1 MTMAWIGVAPPLA
14 AGFVARQEAG
24 LALRDA
30 LVPGATVALA
40 ADRPGDWPGGWPTD
54 RAGDRRGDRR
64 GSDARGWRDSSGKT
78 QLAVS
83 FARSLLQDGAV
94 ELVLWVT
101 AADHA
106 SVLSGYAEAA
116 AALGLQLAGDAET
129 VSGRLLGWLR
139 ETARPWLV
147 VLDDLTGALDER
159 LWPAGPAGRVLVTT
173 ADQAVLAA
181 LAERRAGAIPVGQ
194 YSRRE
199 ALTYLIGRLAAD
211 LDQRQGAIDLVGD
224 LDHDP
229 LALAQASA
237 VIATS
242 ELTCHDY
249 REHFTRRKEQ
259 AASASM
265 GGAGTDG
272 AGELAPGAITWAL
285 SMDHADLLA
294 PRTAQ
299 SLLVLAAL
307 LDGNGIPVTVFETLA
322 AREYC
327 AFPGAGAAPTPVQA
341 LQAVRDGL
349 AALGQAGLVSAD
361 EALSA
366 PLLRMSWPVLAAVRA
381 AMPDGMRKGAAVAA
395 ADAVL
400 QAWPADDAPESLSR
414 ALRSCAEHLRQSAG
428 DLLWEGGCHPLLLRA
443 GRSLDAAR
451 LTGPAVAWWT
461 ELATASGRVLGPD
474 HQETSGISERLAAAY
489 LAAGQ
494 PMQAI
499 SLLRDVLRERAGA
512 LGPDHPGTVDAT
524 RDLGLALVRAG
535 WYSEATTVL
544 TEAASG
550 RDRTQGSESTAALSA
565 REDLAAAHR
574 AAGQFAE
581 AITLY
586 RRVLADRERVQG
598 SRHADTTAV
607 RQKLAEAYLADGQLK
622 AAISQY
628 ERVVADRDR
637 VLGTGHLDTI
647 AARGALGAAYHAAG
661 KMAAAVRLAEQTR
674 AAYTGTLGADHP
686 DTLTACLNLAHAY
699 AAVGRRTDAVRLL
712 TETVERCELSLPVS
726 DPLTVAARTSLTNIN
741 GPS

>member
-14 AGFVARQEAG
+14 DGFIVRQETS
-24 LALRDA
+24 LALRSA
-30 LVPGATVALA
+30 LAGGATVALA
-40 ADRPGDWPGGWPTD
+40 ADRLGGWPGGF
-54 RAGDRRGDRR
+54 DRR
-64 GSDARGWRDSSGKT
+64 SARDWRDSSGKT

-83 FARSLLQDGAV
+83 VARSLWQDGAV
-94 ELVLWVT
+94 ELVIWVT
-101 AADHA
+101 ATSNA

-116 AALGLQLAGDAET
+116 AALGVQLAGDAGA

-139 ETARPWLV
+139 ETDRPWLV
-147 VLDDLTGALDER
+147 VLDDLTDTLDES
-159 LWPAGPAGRVLVTT
+159 LLPAGPAGGVLVTT
-173 ADQAVLAA
+173 ADPAVLAA
-181 LAERRAGAIPVGQ
+181 LAERRVRVIPVGQ

-199 ALTYLIGRLAAD
+199 ALTYVVGRLTAD

-249 REHFTRRKEQ
+249 REHFTHRMQQ
-259 AASASM
+259 AVSAELPAGPD
-265 GGAGTDG
+265 GGGG
-272 AGELAPGAITWAL
+272 LSPGAITWAL
-285 SMDHADLLA
+285 SVDHADLLA

-307 LDGNGIPVTVFETLA
+307 LDGNGIPVTIFETPA
-322 AREYC
+322 AREHC
-327 AFPGAGAAPTPVQA
+327 APVPGAAATPAQA
-341 LQAVRDGL
+341 LLAMRDGL
-349 AALGQAGLVSAD
+349 AALGQAGLISVDS
-361 EALSA
+361 ALSP

-395 ADAVL
+395 ADALL
-400 QAWPADDAPESLSR
+400 QAWPADDTPEWLSR
-414 ALRSCAEHLRQSAG
+414 ALRSCAENLRQSAG
-428 DLLWEGGCHPLLLRA
+428 DLLWEGACHPLLARA
-443 GRSLDAAR
+443 GHSLDAAR
-451 LTGPAVAWWT
+451 LTGPAAAHWAA
-461 ELATASGRVLGPD
+461 LADASSRMLGPA
-474 HQETSGISERLAAAY
+474 HPETSGINERLAAAY
-489 LAAGQ
+489 LTAGQ
-494 PMQAI
+494 PAQAI
-499 SLLRDVLRERAGA
+499 ALLRDVLRERAGA
-512 LGPDHPGTVDAT
+512 VGPDHPDTVDAT

-535 WYSEATTVL
+535 WFSEAITVL
-544 TEAASG
+544 AGAASG
-550 RDRTQGSESTAALSA
+550 RDRTQGPDSVPALGA

-586 RRVLADRERVQG
+586 RRVLAGRERAQG
-598 SRHADTTAV
+598 ARHADTTAV
-607 RQKLAEAYLADGQLK
+607 RQKLAEAYLADGQAK

-637 VLGTGHLDTI
+637 AGGASHLDTI

-661 KMAAAVRLAEQTR
+661 KMANAVRLTEQTR
-674 AAYTGTLGADHP
+674 AAYTDTLGADHP

-699 AAVGRRTDAVRLL
+699 AAVGRRTDAVQLL
-712 TETVERCELSLPVS
+712 IQIVERCEMSLPVS
-726 DPLTVAARTSLTNIN
+726 DPLTVAARTSLANLT

>member
-1 MTMAWIGVAPPLA
+1 MTMAWIGAAPPLA
-14 AGFVARQEAG
+14 AGFIARQETG
-24 LALRDA
+24 LALGDA
-30 LVPGATVALA
+30 LVPGTTVALVPDRLG
-40 ADRPGDWPGGWPTD
+40 DRPVGWPGDRPEADARDWP
-54 RAGDRRGDRR
+54 
-64 GSDARGWRDSSGKT
+64 DSSGKT

-83 FARSLLQDGAV
+83 SARSLLQDGGV
-94 ELVLWVT
+94 DLVIWVT
-101 AADHA
+101 ATSH
-106 SVLSGYAEAA
+106 SSMLSGYAEAA
-116 AALGLQLAGDAET
+116 AALQIQLAGDAET

-147 VLDDLTGALDER
+147 VLDDLAGSLDEA

-173 ADQAVLAA
+173 ADPAVLAT
-181 LAERRAGAIPVGQ
+181 LAERRARAIPVGQ

-199 ALTYLIGRLAAD
+199 SLTYLVGRLAAD

-224 LDHDP
+224 LSHDP

-242 ELTCHDY
+242 DLTCHDY
-249 REHFTRRKEQ
+249 REHFTRRMEQ
-259 AASASM
+259 AVSDGP
-265 GGAGTDG
+265 GGAGPDG
-272 AGELAPGAITWAL
+272 DDELAPGAVTWAL

-307 LDGNGIPVTVFETLA
+307 LDGNGVPATLFETPA
-322 AREYC
+322 AREHC
-327 AFPGAGAAPTPVQA
+327 ASPAAGAAA
-341 LQAVRDGL
+341 IQAVRDGL
-349 AALGQAGLVSAD
+349 AALAQAGLVSVD
-361 EALSA
+361 ETLSP

-395 ADAVL
+395 ADAML
-400 QAWPADDAPESLSR
+400 QAWPADDPPEWLSR
-414 ALRSCAEHLRQSAG
+414 ALRSCTENLRQSAG
-428 DLLWEGGCHPLLLRA
+428 DLLWEGACHPVLLRA

-451 LTGPAVAWWT
+451 LTGPAVAYWA
-461 ELATASGRVLGPD
+461 ELAAASGRVLGPT
-474 HQETSGISERLAAAY
+474 HQETSDINERLATAY

-512 LGPDHPGTVDAT
+512 DGPDHQGTVDAT

-535 WYSEATTVL
+535 WFSEATTVL
-544 TEAASG
+544 AEAASG
-550 RDRTQGSESTAALSA
+550 RDRTQGPDSVAALSA
-565 REDLAAAHR
+565 REDLAAAYR
-574 AAGQFAE
+574 AASQFAE

-598 SRHADTTAV
+598 ARHAGTTAV
-607 RQKLAEAYLADGQLK
+607 RQKLAEAYLADGQAK

-628 ERVVADRDR
+628 ERVVADRER
-637 VLGTGHLDTI
+637 VLGAAHLDTI

-661 KMAAAVRLAEQTR
+661 KMAAAVRLSEQTR
-674 AAYTGTLGADHP
+674 TAYTGTLGADHP

-712 TETVERCELSLPVS
+712 IQTVERCELSLPVS
-726 DPLTVAARTSLTNIN
+726 DPLTVAARTSLAYLN
-741 GPS
+741 GIG

>member
-1 MTMAWIGVAPPLA
+1 MAWIGVAPPLA
-14 AGFVARQEAG
+14 ASFVARQETG

-30 LVPGATVALA
+30 LVPGVPVALVA
-40 ADRPGDWPGGWPTD
+40 ARLGDRPGGFDWPG
-54 RAGDRRGDRR
+54 AE
-64 GSDARGWRDSSGKT
+64 ARDWRDSSGKT

-83 FARSLLQDGAV
+83 LARSLLQDGAV
-94 ELVLWVT
+94 ELVIWVT
-101 AADHA
+101 ATSHS

-116 AALGLQLAGDAET
+116 AALEVQLAGDAET
-129 VSGRLLGWLR
+129 VSGRSLGWLR

-147 VLDDLTGALDER
+147 VLDDLTGTLDEG

-173 ADQAVLAA
+173 ADPAVLAA
-181 LAERRAGAIPVGQ
+181 LAERRARTIPVGQ

-224 LDHDP
+224 LDYDP

-242 ELTCHDY
+242 DLTCHDY
-249 REHFTRRKEQ
+249 REHFARRMEQ
-259 AASASM
+259 AVSASTPD
-265 GGAGTDG
+265 GG
-272 AGELAPGAITWAL
+272 GELAPGAITWAL

-307 LDGNGIPVTVFETLA
+307 LDGNGIPATVFETPA
-322 AREYC
+322 AREHC
-327 AFPGAGAAPTPVQA
+327 ASPAAGAAATSAQA
-341 LQAVRDGL
+341 LQEVRDGL
-349 AALGQAGLVSAD
+349 AALGQAGLVSVD
-361 EALSA
+361 EALSP

-395 ADAVL
+395 ADAVS
-400 QAWPADDAPESLSR
+400 QAWPADDPPEWLSR
-414 ALRSCAEHLRQSAG
+414 ALRSCAENLRQSAG
-428 DLLWEGGCHPLLLRA
+428 DLLWEGGCHQLLLRT
-443 GRSLDAAR
+443 GKSLDAAR
-451 LTGPAVAWWT
+451 LTGPAVAHWA
-461 ELATASGRVLGPD
+461 ELAATSSRVLGPT
-474 HQETSGISERLAAAY
+474 HQETSDVNQRLAAAY

-499 SLLRDVLRERAGA
+499 SLLRDVLRERAGE
-512 LGPDHPGTVDAT
+512 LGPDHQGTVDAT

-535 WYSEATTVL
+535 WFSEATTVL
-544 TEAASG
+544 AEAASG
-550 RDRTQGSESTAALSA
+550 RDRAQGPDSTAALSA

-581 AITLY
+581 AIAMY
-586 RRVLADRERVQG
+586 RRVLSARERVQG
-598 SRHADTTAV
+598 ARHADATAV
-607 RQKLAEAYLADGQLK
+607 RQKLAEAYLADGQAK
-622 AAISQY
+622 AAVSQY
-628 ERVVADRDR
+628 ERVVADRER
-637 VLGTGHLDTI
+637 VLGAAHLDTI
-647 AARGALGAAYHAAG
+647 AARGALGAAFHAAG
-661 KMAAAVRLAEQTR
+661 KMAAAVRLGEQTR

-686 DTLTACLNLAHAY
+686 DTLTASLNLAHAY

-712 TETVERCELSLPVS
+712 RETVERCELSLPGS
-726 DPLTVAARTSLTNIN
+726 DPLTVAARTSLANIN

>member
-1 MTMAWIGVAPPLA
+1 MTMAWIGVPPPLA
-14 AGFVARQEAG
+14 AGFVARQEIA
-24 LALRDA
+24 LALKDA
-30 LVPGATVALA
+30 LVPGVTVTLT
-40 ADRPGDWPGGWPTD
+40 ADRAGGWP
-54 RAGDRRGDRR
+54 AGWPNDRRGADDR
-64 GSDARGWRDSSGKT
+64 DWRDSSGKT

-83 FARSLLQDGAV
+83 FAQSLWQDGTV
-94 ELVLWVT
+94 ELIIWVT
-101 AADHA
+101 ATSHS

-147 VLDDLTGALDER
+147 VLDDLAGPFDEV
-159 LWPAGPAGRVLVTT
+159 LWPVGPAGRVLVTT
-173 ADQAVLAA
+173 ADSTALAA
-181 LAERRAGAIPVGQ
+181 LTERRARAIPVGR

-199 ALTYLIGRLAAD
+199 ALTYLVGRLATD

-224 LDHDP
+224 LSHDP

-249 REHFTRRKEQ
+249 REHFTYRMEQ
-259 AASASM
+259 AVSAGPGAADPDR
-265 GGAGTDG
+265 GGQ
-272 AGELAPGAITWAL
+272 LAPGAITWAL

-307 LDGNGIPVTVFETLA
+307 LDGNAIPATVFETPA
-322 AREYC
+322 AREHC
-327 AFPGAGAAPTPVQA
+327 AFPAAGAAATPSQA

-349 AALGQAGLVSAD
+349 SALEQAGLVSVD
-361 EALSA
+361 EALSP

-381 AMPDGMRKGAAVAA
+381 AMPEGMHKGAVIAA

-400 QAWPADDAPESLSR
+400 QAWPADDRPEWLSR
-414 ALRSCAEHLRQSAG
+414 ALRSCTEKLRLSAG
-428 DLLWEGGCHPLLLRA
+428 DLLWEGACHPLLLRA
-443 GRSLDAAR
+443 ARSLDAAR
-451 LTGPAVAWWT
+451 LTGPAVACWA
-461 ELATASGRVLGPD
+461 ELATAGSRVLGPAHPD
-474 HQETSGISERLAAAY
+474 TSGINERLATAY

-499 SLLRDVLRERAGA
+499 SLLRDVLRERAA
-512 LGPDHPGTVDAT
+512 VSGPDHPDTIDAT
-524 RDLGLALVRAG
+524 RDLGLALVQAG
-535 WYSEATTVL
+535 WFSEATTVL
-544 TEAASG
+544 AEAASG
-550 RDRTQGSESTAALSA
+550 RDRTQGSDSIAALRA

-574 AAGQFAE
+574 AASQFAE
-581 AITLY
+581 AIALY

-598 SRHADTTAV
+598 ARHADTTVV
-607 RQKLAEAYLADGQLK
+607 RQRLAEAYLADGQAK

-628 ERVVADRDR
+628 ERVAADRER
-637 VLGTGHLDTI
+637 VLGTAHLDTI

-661 KMAAAVRLAEQTR
+661 KMAAAVRLAEQART
-674 AAYTGTLGADHP
+674 AYTGALGADHP

-712 TETVERCELSLPVS
+712 IQTVERCELSLPVS
-726 DPLTVAARTSLTNIN
+726 DPLTVTARTSLANIN
-741 GPS
+741 GPG

>member
-24 LALRDA
+24 LALKDA
-30 LVPGATVALA
+30 LVPGTTVALVA
-40 ADRPGDWPGGWPTD
+40 DRLGDRPGNWP
-54 RAGDRRGDRR
+54 GDRRGEDTR
-64 GSDARGWRDSSGKT
+64 DWRDSSGKT

-83 FARSLLQDGAV
+83 FARSLSQDGTV
-94 ELVLWVT
+94 ELVIWVT
-101 AADHA
+101 ATSHA
-106 SVLSGYAEAA
+106 SLLSGYAEAA
-116 AALGLQLAGDAET
+116 AALGVQLAGDAET

-147 VLDDLTGALDER
+147 VLDDLTGTLDEG

-173 ADQAVLAA
+173 ADQVVLAT
-181 LAERRAGAIPVGQ
+181 LGERRARAIQVGQ

-199 ALTYLIGRLAAD
+199 ALTYLVGRLAAD
-211 LDQRQGAIDLVGD
+211 LDQRQGAIDLVSD

-237 VIATS
+237 VIGTS

-259 AASASM
+259 AASHSL
-265 GGAGTDG
+265 GGAGSDG
-272 AGELAPGAITWAL
+272 PGQLAPDAITWAL
-285 SMDHADLLA
+285 SVDHADLLA

-307 LDGNGIPVTVFETLA
+307 LDGNGIPATVFETPA
-322 AREYC
+322 ALEHS
-327 AFPGAGAAPTPVQA
+327 ASPGAGAAPTAAHA

-349 AALGQAGLVSAD
+349 AALGQAGLVSID
-361 EALSA
+361 EALSP
-366 PLLRMSWPVLAAVRA
+366 PLLRTSWPVLAAVRA
-381 AMPDGMRKGAAVAA
+381 AMPDGMQKGAAAAA

-400 QAWPADDAPESLSR
+400 QAWPADEPAEWLSR
-414 ALRSCAEHLRQSAG
+414 ALRSCAENLRQSAG

-443 GRSLDAAR
+443 GHSLEAAR
-451 LTGPAVAWWT
+451 LTGPAVVYWA
-461 ELATASGRVLGPD
+461 ELAAAADRVLGPE
-474 HQETSGISERLAAAY
+474 HRETSAINERLAAAY
-489 LAAGQ
+489 LTAGQ
-494 PMQAI
+494 PMPAI
-499 SLLRDVLRERAGA
+499 TLLRDVLRERAGA
-512 LGPDHPGTVDAT
+512 NGPNHPGTVDAT

-535 WYSEATTVL
+535 WFSEATTVL
-544 TEAASG
+544 AEAASG
-550 RDRTQGSESTAALSA
+550 RDRTEGPESIAALSA

-581 AITLY
+581 AIALY
-586 RRVLADRERVQG
+586 RRVLADRERVRG
-598 SRHADTTAV
+598 ARHADTTAV
-607 RQKLAEAYLADGQLK
+607 RQKLAEAYLADGQAK

-637 VLGTGHLDTI
+637 VLGAAHLDTI

-674 AAYTGTLGADHP
+674 AAYTETLGADHP

-712 TETVERCELSLPVS
+712 METVERCELSLPVS
-726 DPLTVAARTSLTNIN
+726 DPLTVAARTSLANIN
-741 GPS
+741 GTV

>member
-14 AGFVARQEAG
+14 AGFIARQESG
-24 LALRDA
+24 LALKDA
-30 LVPGATVALA
+30 LVPGATVALV
-40 ADRPGDWPGGWPTD
+40 ADRLGDRPGGWPTD
-54 RAGDRRGDRR
+54 RRGA
-64 GSDARGWRDSSGKT
+64 DARDWRDSSGKT
-78 QLAVS
+78 QLAES
-83 FARSLLQDGAV
+83 YARSLWQDGAV
-94 ELVLWVT
+94 ELVIWVT
-101 AADHA
+101 ATSHS

-116 AALGLQLAGDAET
+116 AALEVQLAGDAET

-139 ETARPWLV
+139 ETARRWLV
-147 VLDDLTGALDER
+147 VLDDLTGTLDEG

-173 ADQAVLAA
+173 ADPAAFAA
-181 LAERRAGAIPVGQ
+181 LAERRARAIPVGP

-237 VIATS
+237 VIGTS
-242 ELTCHDY
+242 DLTCHDY
-249 REHFTRRKEQ
+249 REHFTRRMEQ
-259 AASASM
+259 AVSASTG
-265 GGAGTDG
+265 GGAGPDG
-272 AGELAPGAITWAL
+272 DGEPAPGAITWAL
-285 SMDHADLLA
+285 SMDHADLLT

-307 LDGNGIPVTVFETLA
+307 LDGNGIPATVFETPA
-322 AREYC
+322 AREHC
-327 AFPGAGAAPTPVQA
+327 AFPVAGAAATPAHA

-349 AALGQAGLVSAD
+349 AALGHAGLVSVD
-361 EALSA
+361 EALSP

-400 QAWPADDAPESLSR
+400 QAWPADDPPTWLSR
-414 ALRSCAEHLRQSAG
+414 ALRSCAENLRQSAG

-451 LTGPAVAWWT
+451 LTGPAVAHWA
-461 ELATASGRVLGPD
+461 ELAAASGRVLGPT
-474 HQETSGISERLAAAY
+474 HQETSGINERLAAAY

-499 SLLRDVLRERAGA
+499 TLLRDVLRERAGA
-512 LGPDHPGTVDAT
+512 EGPDHQGTVDAT

-535 WYSEATTVL
+535 WFSEATTVL
-544 TEAASG
+544 AEAASG
-550 RDRTQGSESTAALSA
+550 RDRAQGRDSIAALSA

-586 RRVLADRERVQG
+586 RRVLTERERVQG
-598 SRHADTTAV
+598 ARHADVTAV
-607 RQKLAEAYLADGQLK
+607 RQKLAEAYLADGQAK

-637 VLGTGHLDTI
+637 VLGAAHLDTI

-661 KMAAAVRLAEQTR
+661 KMAAAVRLGEQTR
-674 AAYTGTLGADHP
+674 AAYMGALGADHP

-712 TETVERCELSLPVS
+712 TDTVDRCELSLPVS
-726 DPLTVAARTSLTNIN
+726 DPLTVAARTSLTTIN

>member
-1 MTMAWIGVAPPLA
+1 MAWIGVAPPLA
-14 AGFVARQEAG
+14 PGFIARQESG
-24 LALRDA
+24 LALKDA
-30 LVPGATVALA
+30 LIPGATVALVA
-40 ADRPGDWPGGWPTD
+40 ERLGDRPGGWPN
-54 RAGDRRGDRR
+54 DRRGA
-64 GSDARGWRDSSGKT
+64 DAREWRDSSGKT

-83 FARSLLQDGAV
+83 FARSLRRDGDV
-94 ELVLWVT
+94 ELVIWMT
-101 AADHA
+101 ATSHS

-116 AALGLQLAGDAET
+116 AALEVQLAGDAET

-147 VLDDLTGALDER
+147 VLDDLTGTLDEG

-173 ADQAVLAA
+173 ADPVAAAA
-181 LAERRAGAIPVGQ
+181 LVERRARAVPVGQ

-242 ELTCHDY
+242 DLTCHDY
-249 REHFTRRKEQ
+249 REHFTRRMEQ
-259 AASASM
+259 AVTAST
-265 GGAGTDG
+265 GGRDG
-272 AGELAPGAITWAL
+272 PDGDGEPAPGAITWAL

-294 PRTAQ
+294 PRTGQ

-307 LDGNGIPVTVFETLA
+307 LDGNGIPATVFETPA
-322 AREYC
+322 AREHC
-327 AFPGAGAAPTPVQA
+327 AFPAAGAAATPAQA

-349 AALGQAGLVSAD
+349 AALGQAGLVSVD
-361 EALSA
+361 EALSP
-366 PLLRMSWPVLAAVRA
+366 PLLRISWPALAAVRA

-400 QAWPADDAPESLSR
+400 QAWPADDPPEWLSR
-414 ALRSCAEHLRQSAG
+414 ALRSCAENLRQSAG

-451 LTGPAVAWWT
+451 LTGPAVAHWA
-461 ELATASGRVLGPD
+461 ELADASGRVLGPT
-474 HQETSGISERLAAAY
+474 HQETSGIYERLAAAY

-499 SLLRDVLRERAGA
+499 TLLRDVLRERAGA
-512 LGPDHPGTVDAT
+512 GGPDDQGTVDAT

-535 WYSEATTVL
+535 WFSEATTVL
-544 TEAASG
+544 AEAASG
-550 RDRTQGSESTAALSA
+550 RDRAQGRDSIAALSA

-581 AITLY
+581 AIALY
-586 RRVLADRERVQG
+586 RRVLADRERAQG
-598 SRHADTTAV
+598 ARHADATAV
-607 RQKLAEAYLADGQLK
+607 RQKLAEAYLADGQAK

-637 VLGTGHLDTI
+637 VLGAAHLDTI
-647 AARGALGAAYHAAG
+647 VARGALGAAYHAAG

-674 AAYTGTLGADHP
+674 AAYTRALGADHP
-686 DTLTACLNLAHAY
+686 NTLTAGLNLAHAY

-741 GPS
+741 GPG